1 MIFRFCLIIDRIR
14 KVHLIEHLNP
24 NFTET
29 LFKIFVIKL
38 QKHEVVYT
46 CTLRERN
53 LTFRSHDNIIN
64 HLFNHEIQLKAP
76 TISSKWPPIP

>member
-46 CTLRERN
+46 CTHLWILSLHVWCVHHICSTN
-53 LTFRSHDNIIN
+53 QTFPEALSCTVHY
-64 HLFNHEIQLKAP
+64 
-76 TISSKWPPIP
+76 